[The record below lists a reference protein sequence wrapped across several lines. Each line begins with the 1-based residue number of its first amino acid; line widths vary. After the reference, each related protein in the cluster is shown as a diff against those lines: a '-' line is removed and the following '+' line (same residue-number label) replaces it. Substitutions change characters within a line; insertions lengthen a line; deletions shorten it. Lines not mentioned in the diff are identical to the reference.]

1 MLHGAN
7 LAPIRQR
14 IGQRILEVREAAG
27 LSQTDV
33 AAELAVTRQTL
44 ARMERGKAPVD
55 SDMLLHLAVRFD
67 RPVGYFYEDRD
78 TAGLRL
84 ALRADHPQLLEPG
97 LRNRLLDRLT
107 AIADLEAAAGLGQQ
121 HGLPPTEPLEKAG
134 ERELAIVQDVAQ
146 EERGRLGLGQ
156 VATFFDPVAVL
167 ESLDIRVIPFE
178 LPPAPNG
185 KILSGFSAFS
195 DSLGAGIFINA
206 HANLSVEHKNFS
218 LAHEYA
224 HLIFHRRAYREAS
237 APYRTRGR
245 GTSPEEKVANAFAG
259 YLLVPTLGLRRFV
272 GSLGVVTLTDIFEIK
287 RIYRVSFAAVLTRLQ
302 QEGLVNK
309 KLAGRFWAIWK
320 VRDWQTQE
328 PEAIEQ
334 GLCFHRRTERLARR
348 AFERGEV
355 TQDFLVDVLDLK
367 RKEVATR
374 LRQWEED
381 ALIDAVP

>member
-1 MLHGAN
+1 MI
-7 LAPIRQR
+7 PIRQR
-14 IGQRILEVREAAG
+14 IGQRIREMREAAG
-27 LSQTDV
+27 LTQAEV
-33 AAELAVTRQTL
+33 AAELGVTRQTL
-44 ARMERGKAPVD
+44 ARMERGEAPVD
-55 SDMLLHLAVRFD
+55 SDMLLRLAIHLD

-78 TAGLRL
+78 TTGVRL

-97 LRNRLLDRLT
+97 LRNRMLDRLA

-146 EERGRLGLGQ
+146 EERGRLGLGP
-156 VATFFDPVAVL
+156 VAPFSDPVAVL
-167 ESLDIRVIPFE
+167 ESLDIRVIPFD
-178 LPPAPNG
+178 LPPGPDDE
-185 KILSGFSAFS
+185 ILSGFSAYS
-195 DSLGAGIFINA
+195 DSLGAGIFINT
-206 HANLSVEHKNFS
+206 HATLSVEHQVFS

-224 HLIFHRRAYREAS
+224 HLIFHRRTYREAS

-259 YLLVPTLGLRRFV
+259 HLLVPSLGLRRFV

-287 RIYRVSFAAVLTRLQ
+287 RIYRVSFGAALTRLQ
-302 QEGLVNK
+302 QEGLVNRT
-309 KLAGRFWAIWK
+309 LAGRFWSIWK
-320 VRDWQTQE
+320 ARGWDRNE
-328 PEAIEQ
+328 PEPLSE
-334 GLCFHRRTERLARR
+334 GLCFYRRTERLARR

-355 TQDFLVDVLDLK
+355 TQDFLVDVLDLN
-367 RKEVATR
+367 RKEVAVR